1 VSAEYGDPAV
11 APRVHLDAA
20 SGLPLHP
27 RAREVWL
34 AAIEEGWADPLRLH
48 SEGRTAR
55 VLLDNAREVI
65 AEIIRCRPDELS
77 FTPSGT
83 TASQLGVLGLRRG
96 RDRVGPTI
104 VHSAVEHSAVMQ
116 ACAWNVSPVTTGALP
131 TSVGVGV
138 DAFGQI
144 ELGAWSRAVAAP
156 GVAAACLQAANHE
169 VGTIQPLV
177 VAAELCRSA
186 GVPLL
191 VDACATV
198 GWSSVPEQGDVLV
211 ASAHK
216 WGGPPGVGLLVI
228 RKGTRWRAPWPTDE
242 REVAAAGFTNVAAVL
257 AAAAALQEVDAQRP
271 AAEAAM
277 RRMTG
282 ELRREILSTIPDV
295 DVAGHPDARLPHIVN
310 FSCLYVEG
318 EALVTELDLR
328 GFAVSS
334 GSACSA
340 STQEPSHVLAAM
352 GVLTHGN
359 VRVSIAPT
367 TTPEELRRFLD
378 AVASIVP
385 RLRASTGIIPATSPF
400 EGRHRGTHG

>member
-1 VSAEYGDPAV
+1 
-11 APRVHLDAA
+11 
-20 SGLPLHP
+20 
-27 RAREVWL
+27 VWL
-34 AAIEEGWADPLRLH
+34 AAIDEGWADPLRLH

-55 VLLDNAREVI
+55 LLLDNAREVM
-65 AEIIRCRPDELS
+65 AEIVRCRPDELS
-77 FTPSGT
+77 FTSSGT
-83 TASQLGVLGLRRG
+83 TAAHLGVLGLLRG
-96 RDRVGPTI
+96 RERIGPTV
-104 VHSAVEHSAVMQ
+104 VHSAVEHSAVLQ
-116 ACAWNVSPVTTGALP
+116 ACGWNRPAVSGSSPP
-131 TSVGVGV
+131 TSFSVGV

-144 ELGAWSRAVAAP
+144 DLGAWGRAVSAP

-169 VGTIQPLV
+169 VGTMQPLV

-191 VDACATV
+191 VDACAAI
-198 GWSSVPEQGDVLV
+198 GWSSVPEQGDILV

-216 WGGPPGVGLLVI
+216 WGGPAGVGLLVV
-228 RKGTRWRAPWPTDE
+228 RKGTRWRSPWPTDE
-242 REVAAAGFTNVAAVL
+242 REAGTAGFTNVPAVL
-257 AAAAALQEVDAQRP
+257 AAAAALQEVEAERP
-271 AAEAAM
+271 AAEAAL

-318 EALVTELDLR
+318 EALVTELDQR

-367 TTPEELRRFLD
+367 TTPEELWRFLD
-378 AVASIVP
+378 TTASIVP
-385 RLRASTGIIPATSPF
+385 RLRASTGIIPAASSL
-400 EGRHRGTHG
+400 EGRHRGTQG